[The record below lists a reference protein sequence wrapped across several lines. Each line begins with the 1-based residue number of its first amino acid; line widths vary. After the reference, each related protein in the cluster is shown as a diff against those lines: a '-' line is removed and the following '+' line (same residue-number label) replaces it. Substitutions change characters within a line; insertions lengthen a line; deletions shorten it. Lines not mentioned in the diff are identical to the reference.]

1 MRWLGHVAHMEGR
14 ELHAEFWWGN
24 LKEHDNLDLQE
35 IGWEDVD
42 SDGLL

>member
-1 MRWLGHVAHMEGR
+1 MQSFGGR
-14 ELHAEFWWGN
+14 N

-35 IGWEDVD
+35 IDWEDVD